1 MDPVT
6 IGVIAGTSVLVG
18 TLIARK
24 RGEKLAP
31 TVLPVL
37 RDKGPMTIPEL
48 MAALGLEG
56 MNARGKV
63 VLALDSLVRTKQVA
77 EGPVPPGTPQLDKIK
92 VRKYSAL
99 A

>member
-6 IGVIAGTSVLVG
+6 IGLIAGGSVFVG

-24 RGEKLAP
+24 RGERQALA
-31 TVLPVL
+31 VLPVL
-37 RDKGPMTIPEL
+37 REHGPMTIPEL
-48 MAALGLEG
+48 MAALGLDG
-56 MNARGKV
+56 INARGKV
-63 VLALDSLVRTKQVA
+63 VLAIDSLVRAKQVA
-77 EGPVPPGTPQLDKIK
+77 EGTVPPGTPQLDKIK